1 MTAMLKYAGLDQLDE
16 MWQIAEPMLRRVERQ
31 IGSRMGVDD
40 IHARLKSGAETLWFI
55 YVNDDIVA
63 AMTTSLRFYDR
74 QKRLMIDNVAGCQMD
89 EWSSDVIAELKR
101 ICVAGGLDGI
111 EAHGRLGWKKYHAAH
126 GFRVRDVIYEMEF

>member
-1 MTAMLKYAGLDQLDE
+1 MTVSVKYAAPEQLDE

-31 IGSRMGVDD
+31 IGNRMGVDD

-63 AMTTSLRFYDR
+63 TMTTSLKFYAR
-74 QKRLMIDNVAGCQMD
+74 QTRMMIENVAGCQMD
-89 EWSSDVIAELKR
+89 EWGAEVIAELKR
-101 ICVAGGLDGI
+101 VCVAGGLDGI

>member
-1 MTAMLKYAGLDQLDE
+1 MTVSVKYAAPEQLDE

-63 AMTTSLRFYDR
+63 TMTTSLKFYAR
-74 QKRLMIDNVAGCQMD
+74 QTRMMIENVAGCQMD
-89 EWSSDVIAELKR
+89 EWGAEVIAELKR
-101 ICVAGGLDGI
+101 VCVAGGLGGI

>member
-1 MTAMLKYAGLDQLDE
+1 MTALLKYTAPDQLDE

-31 IGSRMGVDD
+31 IGSRMGVDN

-63 AMTTSLRFYDR
+63 TMTTSVKFYAR
-74 QKRLMIDNVAGCQMD
+74 QTRMMIENVAGCQMD
-89 EWSSDVIAELKR
+89 EWGADVIAELKR
-101 ICVAGGLDGI
+101 VCVAGGLNGI

>member
-16 MWQIAEPMLRRVERQ
+16 MWQVAEPMLRRVERQ

-63 AMTTSLRFYDR
+63 AVTTSVKFYAR
-74 QKRLMIDNVAGCQMD
+74 QKRLMIENVAGCQMD
-89 EWSSDVIAELKR
+89 EWGADVIAEFKR
-101 ICVAGGLDGI
+101 IGVAGGLNGI